1 MYLQF
6 SVEHWQKIQPAVTKV
21 ILKEV
26 AAGNPSDA
34 DSEVKV
40 GHLYSVFLETS
51 RTKKTARQFCS
62 EKGISDDKLEA
73 VLSDPENVL
82 IKSLAQSIMWDYE
95 R

>member
-6 SVEHWQKIQPAVTKV
+6 SVEHWQKIQAAATKV

-34 DSEVKV
+34 DCEVKLD
-40 GHLYSVFLETS
+40 LYSVFLETS